1 MKAKIINRVDQCYD
15 VLCVTWLSVRHYIKK
30 WCISS
35 FFILVALLVADY
47 EYENFAC
54 QHLRAYIT
62 GDPSLTGSERF
73 ALRALLF
80 YPSYFFRSFMCGAY
94 VVFVMTIL
102 CFVLFHGS
110 REHVRKRRRTAQK
123 SGTDTTPEVPDV

>member
-1 MKAKIINRVDQCYD
+1 MKAKILNRVEQCYD
-15 VLCVTWLSVRHYIKK
+15 ALCLTWLSVRQYIKK
-30 WCISS
+30 WCIAS

-54 QHLRAYIT
+54 HHLQAYIT

-80 YPSYFFRSFMCGAY
+80 YPSYLFRSFMCGAY
-94 VVFVMTIL
+94 VVFVMTLL
-102 CFVLFHGS
+102 CFVFFYGS
-110 REHVRKRRRTAQK
+110 RERMQKRTLTAQK
-123 SGTDTTPEVPDV
+123 SSTDTTPEVADV